1 MAETFIIAC
10 YDFPP
15 NSGIGGRRW
24 AKFAKALAA
33 MGHHVH
39 VIKADPVSGDQP
51 SGWMDELNHSH
62 ITIHSLPRVY
72 PREISHGPRNLWE
85 KLKYRINIR
94 RLRRK
99 ENGTLYDVAIGWE
112 KSFAQKACHLI
123 ENLQVTAILATGAPF
138 NLLYYA
144 AKVKQKYPHIRL
156 LADYRDPWLNA
167 PNYGMRNLSEA
178 QLQAEIAKQDFIFK
192 HADVV
197 TCPNE
202 FLLDEIKSTATNTP
216 IARFEVLAHSYDVD
230 DVSAFLDSTLAGVST
245 PQLNLVYGG
254 SLYLGLET
262 EFALL
267 SNALQHYNAQNSRS
281 VQLRIFTP
289 HAQYQ
294 HHFDALGE
302 HLHFS
307 GVIGKG
313 IFKEVNQAAAIIIF
327 LADHNKDY
335 LTTKFFEFLPFRK
348 PLMYF
353 GPQGHVAQFIERNR
367 LGSIINSVEDF
378 ERMVRDLATGTYVFN
393 ADFPLEQLTLGQRT
407 RELVNLIA

>member
-1 MAETFIIAC
+1 
-10 YDFPP
+10 
-15 NSGIGGRRW
+15 
-24 AKFAKALAA
+24 
-33 MGHHVH
+33 
-39 VIKADPVSGDQP
+39 
-51 SGWMDELNHSH
+51 
-62 ITIHSLPRVY
+62 
-72 PREISHGPRNLWE
+72 
-85 KLKYRINIR
+85 
-94 RLRRK
+94 
-99 ENGTLYDVAIGWE
+99 
-112 KSFAQKACHLI
+112 
-123 ENLQVTAILATGAPF
+123 VTALLATGAPF

-144 AKVKQKYPHIRL
+144 AKVKQKYPHVRL

-167 PNYGMRNLSEA
+167 RNYGMRNLSAA

-202 FLLDEIKSTATNTP
+202 FLLDEIKSTATTTP
-216 IARFEVLAHSYDVD
+216 SARFEVLAHSYDVD
-230 DVSAFLDSTLAGVST
+230 DVSAFLDSSLAGVST

-267 SNALQHYNAQNSRS
+267 RNAMQHYNAQNSRS
-281 VQLRIFTP
+281 AQLRIFTP
-289 HAQYQ
+289 HVQYQ
-294 HHFDALGE
+294 HHFAAIGE

-353 GPQGHVAQFIERNR
+353 GPHGHVAQFIERNR
-367 LGSIINSVEDF
+367 LGSLINSVEDF
-378 ERMVRDLATGTYVFN
+378 ERMVRDLATGTYAFN
-393 ADFPLEQLTLGQRT
+393 ADFPLEQLTLGQRA